1 MKKTIFDLIIASFS
15 LFENPIYN
23 YISMTII
30 GLIAFKLAF
39 GIVGKSELRG
49 EAGSIVHWIIRFL
62 AFVFIWFVCS
72 ILIKL
77 ITFIM
82 NNWLVV
88 IISCLLLLLI
98 YVLKIYSKNNP
109 TSILNKKIF

>member
-1 MKKTIFDLIIASFS
+1 MKKTIFDLIAASFS

-23 YISMTII
+23 YTAMTII

-49 EAGSIVHWIIRFL
+49 EAGSIVHLIIRFL
-62 AFVFIWFVCS
+62 AFVFIWFACS

-82 NNWLVV
+82 NNWLVI

-109 TSILNKKIF
+109 ASILNKKIF

>member
-1 MKKTIFDLIIASFS
+1 MKKTIFDLITASFS

-23 YISMTII
+23 YIAMTII

-39 GIVGKSELRG
+39 SIVGKSELRG
-49 EAGSIVHWIIRFL
+49 EAGSIAHWIIRFL
-62 AFVFIWFVCS
+62 AFVFIWFACS

-109 TSILNKKIF
+109 ASILNKKIF

>member
-1 MKKTIFDLIIASFS
+1 MKKTIFDLITASFS

-23 YISMTII
+23 YIAMTII

-49 EAGSIVHWIIRFL
+49 EAGSIAHWTIRFL
-62 AFVFIWFVCS
+62 AFVFIWLACS

-77 ITFIM
+77 ITFII
-82 NNWLVV
+82 NNWLML

-98 YVLKIYSKNNP
+98 YILKIYSKSNP
-109 TSILNKKIF
+109 ASILNKKIF